1 MEEWDVSE
9 TQKSAKACVHG
20 MVTQL
25 SPVKVS
31 KCNSSVQYFDGKIS
45 NANKN
50 IRMVS
55 FDLGV
60 RVTLESACAK
70 GSSVVLV
77 SCQVKAAS
85 GSSGCVGGKGK
96 IMAMSRSKK
105 EASLYKFVASS
116 VAVDEVPTG
125 YSSSAT

>member
-1 MEEWDVSE
+1 M
-9 TQKSAKACVHG
+9 
-20 MVTQL
+20 TQL

-45 NANKN
+45 DANKS

-60 RVTLESACAK
+60 RVTLESACTK
-70 GSSVVLV
+70 GSSMVLV

-85 GSSGCVGGKGK
+85 GSSGCVGWKTK
-96 IMAMSRSKK
+96 IMTTSRSKK
-105 EASLYKFVASS
+105 KASLHKLVVSS
-116 VAVDEVPTG
+116 VAVD
-125 YSSSAT
+125 